1 MSNVVE
7 FPLSDRPIA
16 ETDIDALHAEA
27 FRGLENR
34 MMDCVRSLR
43 SPIHGNCWKNSRRI
57 IMPLGTTSGREDC
70 IPPRSERAPP
80 AINFLP
86 EKQRDHPGRQR
97 SHVRRPFSSYLASRL
112 PFCN

>member
-27 FRGLENR
+27 FRDLENR
-34 MMDCVRSLR
+34 MMDCVSTAKIAAQIAMNTRTEDGELVFAVA
-43 SPIHGNCWKNSRRI
+43 HTWELLEKLKKDYYA
-57 IMPLGTTSGREDC
+57 LGTTSGREDC

-80 AINFLP
+80 AITNQSLI
-86 EKQRDHPGRQR
+86 
-97 SHVRRPFSSYLASRL
+97 
-112 PFCN
+112 